1 MGSRKG
7 RLWAGLCPRG
17 SPHAAWEESRVGVC
31 FEDKQPHPSSDWEP
45 EVASGTETGPG
56 QSAKGRAGSCS
67 SSALRGPI
75 LPKGRSRARLVS
87 GLCPEFLMTAYV
99 TMQP

>member
-56 QSAKGRAGSCS
+56 QSAKGTAERALAPPPLSEDQFS
-67 SSALRGPI
+67 QRVA
-75 LPKGRSRARLVS
+75 AVH
-87 GLCPEFLMTAYV
+87 A
-99 TMQP
+99 